1 MPSEIQSRLGGAFQ
15 AAVERYATD
24 KEIGEEETQADD
36 DGKLLRPSNGRK
48 ADNRLLTRESQF

>member
-24 KEIGEEETQADD
+24 KEINGEEESQADD
-36 DGKLLRPSNGRK
+36 DGKLAWPVLC
-48 ADNRLLTRESQF
+48 A